1 MERERD
7 KRKGEG
13 EKKERKR
20 KRKKNDKDNDLASI
34 ITFSTTGYDKSR
46 LMIMMAMKERG
57 KIDKQR
63 KRAKG

>member
-13 EKKERKR
+13 EKKER